1 MNSDSRRVC
10 DEEVATSSIY
20 GAAAGGIMRLAT
32 AVLVL
37 SVSANS
43 WAGAALDD
51 DKKPATQ
58 PNADPAGAA
67 APAAATS
74 DTPPANIAEEPVT
87 YGIDIRLRNV
97 RVPKG
102 MLEWFVNHAA
112 DGASNFGYGIDFIR
126 RRGTLELQL
135 GLEFEHIN
143 IGEGVYIEKN
153 KTVPG
158 DPADYI
164 IGPDHAPNGDNLG
177 WVTLEFTFIN
187 NTPINKYVSFRY
199 GGGAGLG
206 ILTGGLYRW
215 DVACGGGATNSNPE
229 PGCIPGDVS
238 YLTNGTGHTSDDS
251 NGGKETVPVKYDL
264 PPVFPVINAII
275 GVQIKPFDKAV
286 INIEGGIRTLPF
298 IGMSFGYFLD

>member
-1 MNSDSRRVC
+1 
-10 DEEVATSSIY
+10 
-20 GAAAGGIMRLAT
+20 MRLAT
-32 AVLVL
+32 ALLVL

-51 DKKPATQ
+51 DKKPAAQ
-58 PNADPAGAA
+58 PNTDPAGAP

-74 DTPPANIAEEPVT
+74 DTPPAPLGEEPVS
-87 YGIDIRLRNV
+87 YGIDLRLRNV
-97 RVPKG
+97 RVPQG
-102 MLEWFVNHAA
+102 LLELFVSHAA
-112 DGASNFGYGIDFIR
+112 DGASNYGYGLDFIR
-126 RRGTLELQL
+126 RRGNLELQL

-153 KTVPG
+153 KSVPG

-187 NTPINKYVSFRY
+187 HTPINKYVSFRY

-206 ILTGGLYRW
+206 ILTGALYRW
-215 DVACGGGATNSNPE
+215 DVQCSAGATNANP
-229 PGCIPGDVS
+229 GQACVPGDVS
-238 YLTNGTGHTSDDS
+238 YLQGGTGHTSDDNS
-251 NGGKETVPVKYDL
+251 GAPESVPAKYDL

>member
-1 MNSDSRRVC
+1 
-10 DEEVATSSIY
+10 
-20 GAAAGGIMRLAT
+20 MRLAT
-32 AVLVL
+32 ALLVL

-58 PNADPAGAA
+58 PNAEPAGAA
-67 APAAATS
+67 PVAAATS
-74 DTPPANIAEEPVT
+74 DTPPPALGEEPVS
-87 YGIDIRLRNV
+87 YGIDLRLRNV

-102 MLEWFVNHAA
+102 LLELFVNHAA
-112 DGASNFGYGIDFIR
+112 DGASNYGYGIDFVR
-126 RRGTLELQL
+126 RRGNLELQL

-187 NTPINKYVSFRY
+187 HTPINKYVSFRY

-206 ILTGGLYRW
+206 ILTGALYRW
-215 DVACGGGATNSNPE
+215 DVACGAGATNANPD
-229 PGCIPGDVS
+229 PGCVPGDVS
-238 YLTNGTGHTSDDS
+238 YLTNGQGHTSDDS

-275 GVQIKPFDKAV
+275 GFQIKPFDKAV

>member
-1 MNSDSRRVC
+1 
-10 DEEVATSSIY
+10 
-20 GAAAGGIMRLAT
+20 MRLALT
-32 AVLVL
+32 LFVLTL
-37 SVSANS
+37 SANS

-51 DKKPATQ
+51 DKK
-58 PNADPAGAA
+58 A
-67 APAAATS
+67 APPPTGDATPAAAATS
-74 DTPPANIAEEPVT
+74 DTSTATSTEDPVT
-87 YGIDIRLRNV
+87 YGIDLRLRNV

-126 RRGTLELQL
+126 RRGNVELSI

-153 KTVPG
+153 KNVQTG

-177 WVTLEFTFIN
+177 WFTIDFNFIDHV
-187 NTPINKYVSFRY
+187 PINKYVAFRF

-206 ILTGGLYRW
+206 ILTGNLYRW
-215 DVACGGGATNSNPE
+215 DVACGAGATNDNPT
-229 PGCIPGDVS
+229 PGCVPGDVS
-238 YLTNGTGHTSDDS
+238 YLSNGTGHTSDDS

-275 GVQIKPFDKAV
+275 GVQIKPFDKAI